1 MDAWDW
7 YLLAADVRVEWG
19 RQSDTSNAQ
28 RTTLAASLQSRCR
41 KPNTIPVQMYACML
55 KLNRLT
61 ELELIAPEPVQVPL
75 QYSNVALI
83 DPVTS
88 APVRS
93 TWRYLSDGTKVR
105 TVALVL
111 TTRRCRN
118 WVPRPH
124 MSFHLQ
130 VRVSRGKQASGSV
143 IPRPEV
149 LLQRRKP
156 RPLPGADGL
165 SVPQC
170 CLTCFL
176 R

>member
-1 MDAWDW
+1 M
-7 YLLAADVRVEWG
+7 
-19 RQSDTSNAQ
+19 
-28 RTTLAASLQSRCR
+28 
-41 KPNTIPVQMYACML
+41 PI
-55 KLNRLT
+55 
-61 ELELIAPEPVQVPL
+61 

-105 TVALVL
+105 TVWA
-111 TTRRCRN
+111 N
-118 WVPRPH
+118 A
-124 MSFHLQ
+124 HLKPVQGSAPAFDTSVYMQ

-165 SVPQC
+165 FVPQRDVRYCLKPARC
-170 CLTCFL
+170 CVLSLVACCAMPRRSGIWLQVSKTRL
-176 R
+176 